1 MLSRSLDSREV
12 VQAAEDR
19 LRPRFVADVSCEYR
33 DGVLYLHGHSSSFY
47 QKQMAQEVVRRMEG
61 VTAVVNQIEVVA
73 KRW

>member
-12 VQAAEDR
+12 VRAAEDR
-19 LRPRFVADVSCEYR
+19 LRPRFVTGVSCEYC
-33 DGVLYLHGHSSSFY
+33 DGVLYLRGRSNSFY

-61 VTAVVNQIEVVA
+61 VAAVVNQIEVVA